1 MLAKNFKGP
10 EEKIRVGTAR
20 LETLGDGV
28 FAIVMTLMV
37 LELKIPEWDGPVTN
51 ALVWAYLVKLAPSL
65 FAFGLSFIILGI
77 FWFAH
82 RLEYVFIGASNRKL
96 IWLNILF
103 YLAICLIPFSAAMLG
118 HYRANQLVEIMY
130 GLNLIAAA
138 ELLHWIWNYG
148 TSLPELRQRDV
159 PEELKKEIQL
169 LFMLAPAVY
178 MISIGI
184 SFVDPTWSFYF
195 YLITPL
201 FYLIPTKLDKYLPH
215 KVRVTKR

>member
-10 EEKIRVGTAR
+10 EEKIRVSTGR

-37 LELKIPEWDGPVTN
+37 LELKIPEWSGPVTN
-51 ALVWAYLVKLAPSL
+51 ALVWAYLLKLAPSI

-96 IWLNILF
+96 MWLNLLF

-118 HYRANQLVEIMY
+118 HYYENQLVEIIY
-130 GLNLIAAA
+130 GVNLIVAAQF
-138 ELLHWIWNYG
+138 LYWIWNYG
-148 TSLPELRQRDV
+148 TSLPDLREREV
-159 PEELKKEIQL
+159 PEELKKEIHL

-178 MISIGI
+178 AVAIGI

-201 FYLIPTKLDKYLPH
+201 LYFIPTKIDKYLPH
-215 KVRVTKR
+215 RSRSK